1 MQYAGKFIHRNKRF
15 IKQNNMPYK
24 RYFIETH
31 ELGHRLSI
39 IQGARG
45 IGKTTIAQYLSNYEL
60 DKVLYISLDNILMSG
75 NQKIIEVA
83 DEFEKNGGQILCLDE
98 IHKYPNWSQELKN
111 IYDKYNNIK
120 IIVSGSSAMHIHKGN
135 YDLSRRAVVYK
146 MEGMSF
152 REFLNIHYQYSF
164 NNYSLDDI
172 LEHHEEMAEFIV
184 DNLHDDKII
193 PLFKKYLDY
202 GYYPYSITIGNK
214 EDFYRTLQQSLNTT
228 IENVLLSIYPNLSGV
243 SINKNKKLLSCII
256 SSVPFKPN
264 FSELKTILDIKD
276 IRTLKEYLVYLDD
289 AGIIRM
295 LMANSMAYKNI
306 DKPEKIYMADTNIMN
321 LANKDIGSMR
331 ETFFFNQLSCYYS
344 IISNNKGIYSNK
356 SGDFICEE
364 KYIFEIGGQNKNFN
378 QIKDTDNSFLA
389 LDDIEI
395 GYKKKIPLWIFGFLY

>member
-1 MQYAGKFIHRNKRF
+1 MLENFFIESKRF
-15 IKQNNMPYK
+15 IKKNNLPYK

-31 ELGHRLSI
+31 DLSHRLSI

-45 IGKTTIAQYLSNYEL
+45 VGKTTTIAQYLSNHEL
-60 DKVLYISLDNILMSG
+60 DKVLYISLDNILING
-75 NQKIIEVA
+75 NYKIIEIA

-98 IHKYPNWSQELKN
+98 IHKYTNWSQELKN
-111 IYDKYNNIK
+111 IYDKYDNLK
-120 IIVSGSSAMHIHKGN
+120 IIVSGSFAMHIHKGS
-135 YDLSRRAVVYK
+135 YDLSRRAVVYN

-152 REFLNIHYQYSF
+152 REFLNLHYQYTFSKY
-164 NNYSLDDI
+164 NLADI
-172 LEHHEEMAEFIV
+172 IENHEEIAELIINHLN
-184 DNLHDDKII
+184 DNKII
-193 PLFKKYLDY
+193 PLFKKYLEY
-202 GYYPYSITIGNK
+202 GYYPYSITMDNK
-214 EDFYRTLQQSLNTT
+214 DDFYKTLQQSLNTT
-228 IENVLLSIYPNLSGV
+228 IESDLLSIYPNLSGV
-243 SINKNKKLLSCII
+243 SITKIKKLLSSIM

-264 FSELKTILDIKD
+264 YSDLQKILDIKD

-289 AGIIRM
+289 TGIIRM

-306 DKPEKIYMADTNIMN
+306 DKPEKIYMADTNLMN
-321 LANKDIGSMR
+321 LADKDIGSMR

-344 IISNNKGIYSNK
+344 IISSNKGIFSNK

-364 KYIFEIGGQNKNFN
+364 KYIFEVGGKNKDFN

>member
-1 MQYAGKFIHRNKRF
+1 MLENFFIESKRF
-15 IKQNNMPYK
+15 IKKNNLPYK

-31 ELGHRLSI
+31 DLSHRLSI

-45 IGKTTIAQYLSNYEL
+45 VGKTTTIAQYLSNHEL
-60 DKVLYISLDNILMSG
+60 DKVLYISLDNILING
-75 NQKIIEVA
+75 NYKIIEIA
-83 DEFEKNGGQILCLDE
+83 DEFEQNGGQILCLDE
-98 IHKYPNWSQELKN
+98 IHKYTNWSQELKN
-111 IYDKYNNIK
+111 IYDKYNNLK
-120 IIVSGSSAMHIHKGN
+120 IIVSGSSAMHIHKGS
-135 YDLSRRAVVYK
+135 YDLSRRAVVYN

-152 REFLNIHYQYSF
+152 REFLNLHYQYTFSKY
-164 NNYSLDDI
+164 NLADI
-172 LEHHEEMAEFIV
+172 IENHEEIAELIINHLN
-184 DNLHDDKII
+184 DNKII

-202 GYYPYSITIGNK
+202 GYYPYSITMDNK
-214 EDFYRTLQQSLNTT
+214 DDFYKTLQQSLNTT
-228 IENVLLSIYPNLSGV
+228 IESDLLSIYPNLSGV
-243 SINKNKKLLSCII
+243 SITKIKKLLSSIM

-264 FSELKTILDIKD
+264 YSDLQKILDIKD

-306 DKPEKIYMADTNIMN
+306 DKPEKIYMADTNLMN
-321 LANKDIGSMR
+321 LADKDIGSMW
-331 ETFFFNQLSCYYS
+331 ETFFFNQLSCYDS
-344 IISNNKGIYSNK
+344 IISSNKGIFSNK

-364 KYIFEIGGQNKNFN
+364 KYIFEVGGKNKDFN

>member
-1 MQYAGKFIHRNKRF
+1 MLENFFIESKRF
-15 IKQNNMPYK
+15 IKKNNLPYK

-31 ELGHRLSI
+31 DLSHRLSI

-45 IGKTTIAQYLSNYEL
+45 VGKTTTIAQYLSNHEL
-60 DKVLYISLDNILMSG
+60 DKVLYISLDNILING
-75 NQKIIEVA
+75 NYKIIEIA

-98 IHKYPNWSQELKN
+98 IHKYTNWSQELKN
-111 IYDKYNNIK
+111 IYDKYNNLK
-120 IIVSGSSAMHIHKGN
+120 IIVSGSSAMHIHKES
-135 YDLSRRAVVYK
+135 YDLSRRAVVYN

-152 REFLNIHYQYSF
+152 REFLNLHYQYTFSKY
-164 NNYSLDDI
+164 NLADI
-172 LEHHEEMAEFIV
+172 IENHEEIAELIINHLN
-184 DNLHDDKII
+184 DNKII

-202 GYYPYSITIGNK
+202 GYYPYSITMDNK
-214 EDFYRTLQQSLNTT
+214 DDFYKTLQQSLNTT
-228 IENVLLSIYPNLSGV
+228 IESDLLSIYPNLSGV
-243 SINKNKKLLSCII
+243 SITKIKKLLSSIM
-256 SSVPFKPN
+256 SNVPFKPN
-264 FSELKTILDIKD
+264 YSDLQKILDIKD

-289 AGIIRM
+289 ARIIRM

-306 DKPEKIYMADTNIMN
+306 DKPEKIYMADTNLMN
-321 LANKDIGSMR
+321 LADKDIGSMR

-344 IISNNKGIYSNK
+344 IISSNKGIFSNK

-364 KYIFEIGGQNKNFN
+364 KYIFEVGGKNKDFN

>member
-1 MQYAGKFIHRNKRF
+1 MLENFFIESKRF
-15 IKQNNMPYK
+15 IKKNNLPYK

-31 ELGHRLSI
+31 DLSHRLSI

-45 IGKTTIAQYLSNYEL
+45 VGKTTTIAQYLSNHEL
-60 DKVLYISLDNILMSG
+60 DKVLYISLDNILING
-75 NQKIIEVA
+75 NYKIIEIA

-98 IHKYPNWSQELKN
+98 IHKYTNWSQELKN
-111 IYDKYNNIK
+111 IYDKYNNLK
-120 IIVSGSSAMHIHKGN
+120 IIVSGSSAMHIHKGS
-135 YDLSRRAVVYK
+135 YDLSRRAVVYN

-152 REFLNIHYQYSF
+152 REFLNLHYQYTFSKY
-164 NNYSLDDI
+164 NLADI
-172 LEHHEEMAEFIV
+172 IENHEEIAELIINHLN
-184 DNLHDDKII
+184 DNKII

-202 GYYPYSITIGNK
+202 GYYPYSIIMDNK
-214 EDFYRTLQQSLNTT
+214 DDFYKTLQQSLNTT
-228 IENVLLSIYPNLSGV
+228 IESDLLSIYPNLSGV
-243 SINKNKKLLSCII
+243 SITKIKKLLSSIM

-264 FSELKTILDIKD
+264 YSDLQKILDIKD

-295 LMANSMAYKNI
+295 LMANSMACKNI
-306 DKPEKIYMADTNIMN
+306 DKPEKIYMADTNLMN
-321 LANKDIGSMR
+321 LADKDIGSIR

-344 IISNNKGIYSNK
+344 IISSNKGIFSNK

-364 KYIFEIGGQNKNFN
+364 KYIFEVGGKNKDFN

>member
-1 MQYAGKFIHRNKRF
+1 MLENFFIESKRF
-15 IKQNNMPYK
+15 VKKNNLPYK

-31 ELGHRLSI
+31 DLSHRLSI

-45 IGKTTIAQYLSNYEL
+45 VGKTTTIAQYLSNHEL
-60 DKVLYISLDNILMSG
+60 DKVLYISLDNILING
-75 NQKIIEVA
+75 NYKIIEIA
-83 DEFEKNGGQILCLDE
+83 DEFEQNGGQILCLDE
-98 IHKYPNWSQELKN
+98 IHKYTNWSQELKN
-111 IYDKYNNIK
+111 IYDKYNNLK
-120 IIVSGSSAMHIHKGN
+120 IIVSGSSAMHIHKGS
-135 YDLSRRAVVYK
+135 YDLSRRAVVYN

-152 REFLNIHYQYSF
+152 REFLNLHYQYTFSKY
-164 NNYSLDDI
+164 NLADI
-172 LEHHEEMAEFIV
+172 IENHEEIAELIINHLN
-184 DNLHDDKII
+184 DNKII

-202 GYYPYSITIGNK
+202 GYYPYSITMDNK
-214 EDFYRTLQQSLNTT
+214 DDFYKTLQQSLNTT
-228 IENVLLSIYPNLSGV
+228 IESDLLSIYPNLSGV
-243 SINKNKKLLSCII
+243 SITKIKKLLSSIM

-264 FSELKTILDIKD
+264 YSDLQKILDIKD

-306 DKPEKIYMADTNIMN
+306 DKPEKIYMADTNLMN
-321 LANKDIGSMR
+321 LADKDIGSMR

-344 IISNNKGIYSNK
+344 IISSNKGIFSNK

-364 KYIFEIGGQNKNFN
+364 KYIFEVGGKNKDFN
-378 QIKDTDNSFLA
+378 QIKDTYNSFLA

>member
-1 MQYAGKFIHRNKRF
+1 MLENFFIESKRF
-15 IKQNNMPYK
+15 VKKNNLPYK

-31 ELGHRLSI
+31 DLSHRLSI

-45 IGKTTIAQYLSNYEL
+45 VGKTTTIAQYLSNHEL
-60 DKVLYISLDNILMSG
+60 DKVLYISLDNILING
-75 NQKIIEVA
+75 NYKIIEIA

-98 IHKYPNWSQELKN
+98 IHKYTNWSQELKN
-111 IYDKYNNIK
+111 IYDKYDNLK
-120 IIVSGSSAMHIHKGN
+120 IIVSGSSAMHIHKGS
-135 YDLSRRAVVYK
+135 YDLSRRAIVYN

-152 REFLNIHYQYSF
+152 REFLNLHYQYTFSKY
-164 NNYSLDDI
+164 NLADI
-172 LEHHEEMAEFIV
+172 IENHEEIAELIINHLN
-184 DNLHDDKII
+184 DNKII
-193 PLFKKYLDY
+193 PLFKKYLYY
-202 GYYPYSITIGNK
+202 GYYPYSITMDNK
-214 EDFYRTLQQSLNTT
+214 DDFYKTLQQSLNTT
-228 IENVLLSIYPNLSGV
+228 IESDLLSIYPNLSGV
-243 SINKNKKLLSCII
+243 SITKIKKLLSSIM

-264 FSELKTILDIKD
+264 YSDLQKILDIKD

-306 DKPEKIYMADTNIMN
+306 DKPEKIYMADTNLMN
-321 LANKDIGSMR
+321 LADKDIGSMR

-344 IISNNKGIYSNK
+344 IISSNKGIFSNK

-364 KYIFEIGGQNKNFN
+364 KYIFEVGGKNKDFN

-395 GYKKKIPLWIFGFLY
+395 ENKKKIPLWIFGFLY

>member
-1 MQYAGKFIHRNKRF
+1 MLENFFIESKRF
-15 IKQNNMPYK
+15 IKKNNLPYK

-31 ELGHRLSI
+31 DLSHRLSI

-45 IGKTTIAQYLSNYEL
+45 VGKTTTIAQYLSNHEL
-60 DKVLYISLDNILMSG
+60 DKVLYISLDNILING
-75 NQKIIEVA
+75 NYKIIEIA

-98 IHKYPNWSQELKN
+98 IHKYTNWSQELKN
-111 IYDKYNNIK
+111 IYDKYDNLK
-120 IIVSGSSAMHIHKGN
+120 IIVSGSSAMHIHKGS
-135 YDLSRRAVVYK
+135 YDLSRRAVVYN

-152 REFLNIHYQYSF
+152 REFLNLHYQYTFSKY
-164 NNYSLDDI
+164 NLADI
-172 LEHHEEMAEFIV
+172 IENHEEIAELIINHLN
-184 DNLHDDKII
+184 DNKII

-202 GYYPYSITIGNK
+202 GYYPYSITMDNK
-214 EDFYRTLQQSLNTT
+214 DDFYKTLQQSLNTT
-228 IENVLLSIYPNLSGV
+228 IESDLLSIYPNLSGV
-243 SINKNKKLLSCII
+243 SINKIKKLLSSII

-264 FSELKTILDIKD
+264 YSDLQKILDIKD

-306 DKPEKIYMADTNIMN
+306 DKPEKIYMADTNLMN
-321 LANKDIGSMR
+321 LADKDIGSMR

-344 IISNNKGIYSNK
+344 IISSNKGIFSNK

-364 KYIFEIGGQNKNFN
+364 KYIFEVGGKNKDFN

-389 LDDIEI
+389 LDDINLFCNAF
-395 GYKKKIPLWIFGFLY
+395 Y

>member
-1 MQYAGKFIHRNKRF
+1 MLENFFIESKRF
-15 IKQNNMPYK
+15 VKKNNLPYK

-31 ELGHRLSI
+31 DLSHRLSI

-45 IGKTTIAQYLSNYEL
+45 VGKTTTIAQYLSNHEL
-60 DKVLYISLDNILMSG
+60 DKVLYISLDNILING
-75 NQKIIEVA
+75 NYKIIEIA

-98 IHKYPNWSQELKN
+98 IHKYTNWSQELKN
-111 IYDKYNNIK
+111 IYDKYDNLK
-120 IIVSGSSAMHIHKGN
+120 IIVSGSSAMHIHKGS
-135 YDLSRRAVVYK
+135 YDLSRRAVVYN

-152 REFLNIHYQYSF
+152 REFLNLHYQYTFSKY
-164 NNYSLDDI
+164 NLADI
-172 LEHHEEMAEFIV
+172 IENHEEIAELIINHLN
-184 DNLHDDKII
+184 DNKII

-202 GYYPYSITIGNK
+202 GYYPYSITMDNK
-214 EDFYRTLQQSLNTT
+214 DDFYKTLQQSLNTT
-228 IENVLLSIYPNLSGV
+228 IESDLLSIYPNLSGV
-243 SINKNKKLLSCII
+243 SITKIKKLLSSIM

-264 FSELKTILDIKD
+264 YSDLQKILDIKD

-306 DKPEKIYMADTNIMN
+306 DKPEKIYMADTNLMN
-321 LANKDIGSMR
+321 LADKDIGSMW
-331 ETFFFNQLSCYYS
+331 ETFFFNQLSCYDS
-344 IISNNKGIYSNK
+344 IISSNKGIFSNK

-364 KYIFEIGGQNKNFN
+364 KYIFEVGGKNKDFN

>member
-1 MQYAGKFIHRNKRF
+1 MLENFFIESKRF
-15 IKQNNMPYK
+15 IKKNNMPYK

-31 ELGHRLSI
+31 NLSHRLSV

-45 IGKTTIAQYLSNYEL
+45 IGKTTTIAQYLSNYEL
-60 DKVLYISLDNILMSG
+60 DKVLYISLDNILISG
-75 NQKIIEVA
+75 NQKIVEIAE
-83 DEFEKNGGQILCLDE
+83 EFEKNGGQILSLDE

-111 IYDKYNNIK
+111 IYDKYYNLK
-120 IIVSGSSAMHIHKGN
+120 MVVSGSSAMHIHKGS

-152 REFLNIHYQYSF
+152 REFLNLHFQYSF
-164 NNYSLDDI
+164 NKYSLENI
-172 LEHHEEMAEFIV
+172 IENHEEIAELII
-184 DNLHDDKII
+184 NKLHNTKII

-202 GYYPYSITIGNK
+202 GYYPYSITMDNK
-214 EDFYRTLQQSLNTT
+214 DDFYKTLQQSLNTT
-228 IENVLLSIYPNLSGV
+228 IESDLLSIYPNLSGV
-243 SINKNKKLLSCII
+243 SINKIKKLLSSII
-256 SSVPFKPN
+256 SCVPFKPN
-264 FSELKTILDIKD
+264 LSQLQKILDIKD
-276 IRTLKEYLVYLDD
+276 IRTLKEYLLYLDD
-289 AGIIRM
+289 AGIIKM

-344 IISNNKGIYSNK
+344 IISNNKGIFSNK

-364 KYIFEIGGQNKNFN
+364 KYIFEIGGKNKDFN
-378 QIKDTDNSFLA
+378 QIKDIDNSFLA

-395 GYKKKIPLWIFGFLY
+395 GYKKKIPLWLFGFLY

>member
-1 MQYAGKFIHRNKRF
+1 MLENFFIESKRF
-15 IKQNNMPYK
+15 IKKNNMPYK

-31 ELGHRLSI
+31 NLSHRLSV

-45 IGKTTIAQYLSNYEL
+45 IGKTTTIAQYLSNYEL
-60 DKVLYISLDNILMSG
+60 DKVLYISLDNILISG
-75 NQKIIEVA
+75 NQKIVEIAE
-83 DEFEKNGGQILCLDE
+83 EFEKNGGQILCLDE

-111 IYDKYNNIK
+111 IYDKYYNLK
-120 IIVSGSSAMHIHKGN
+120 MVVSGSSAMHIHKGS

-152 REFLNIHYQYSF
+152 REFLNLHFQYSF
-164 NNYSLDDI
+164 NKYSLENI
-172 LEHHEEMAEFIV
+172 IENHEEITELII
-184 DNLHDDKII
+184 NKLHNTKII

-202 GYYPYSITIGNK
+202 GYYPYSITMDNK
-214 EDFYRTLQQSLNTT
+214 DDFYKTLQQSLNTT
-228 IENVLLSIYPNLSGV
+228 IESDLLSIYPNLSGV
-243 SINKNKKLLSCII
+243 GINKIKKLLSSII
-256 SSVPFKPN
+256 SCVPFKPN
-264 FSELKTILDIKD
+264 LSQLQKILDIKD
-276 IRTLKEYLVYLDD
+276 IRTLKEYLLYLDD
-289 AGIIRM
+289 AGIIKM

-344 IISNNKGIYSNK
+344 IISNNKGIFSNK

-364 KYIFEIGGQNKNFN
+364 KYIFEIGDKNKDFN
-378 QIKDTDNSFLA
+378 QIKDIDNSFLA

-395 GYKKKIPLWIFGFLY
+395 GYKKKIPLWLFGFLY

>member
-1 MQYAGKFIHRNKRF
+1 MLENFFIESKRF
-15 IKQNNMPYK
+15 IKKNNLPYK

-31 ELGHRLSI
+31 DLSHRLSI

-45 IGKTTIAQYLSNYEL
+45 VGKTTTIAQYLSNHKL
-60 DKVLYISLDNILMSG
+60 DKVLYISLDNILISD
-75 NQKIIEVA
+75 NQKIVEIAE
-83 DEFEKNGGQILCLDE
+83 EFEKNGGQILCLDE

-111 IYDKYNNIK
+111 IYDKYDNLK
-120 IIVSGSSAMHIHKGN
+120 MVVSGSSAMHIHKGS

-152 REFLNIHYQYSF
+152 REFLNLHYQYTFSKY
-164 NNYSLDDI
+164 NLADI
-172 LEHHEEMAEFIV
+172 IENHEEIAELII
-184 DNLHDDKII
+184 NKLRNTKII

-202 GYYPYSITIGNK
+202 GYYPYSITMDNK
-214 EDFYRTLQQSLNTT
+214 DDFYKTLQQSLNTT
-228 IENVLLSIYPNLSGV
+228 IESDLLSIYPNLSGV
-243 SINKNKKLLSCII
+243 SITKIKKLFSSII

-264 FSELKTILDIKD
+264 YSDLQKILDIKD
-276 IRTLKEYLVYLDD
+276 IRTLKEYLLYLDD
-289 AGIIRM
+289 AGIIKM
-295 LMANSMAYKNI
+295 LMADSMAYKNI

-344 IISNNKGIYSNK
+344 IISNNQGIFSNK

-364 KYIFEIGGQNKNFN
+364 KYIFEIGGKNKDFN
-378 QIKDTDNSFLA
+378 QIKDIDNSFLA

-395 GYKKKIPLWIFGFLY
+395 GYKKKIPLWLFGFLY

>member
-1 MQYAGKFIHRNKRF
+1 MLENFFIESKRF
-15 IKQNNMPYK
+15 IKKNNLPYK

-31 ELGHRLSI
+31 DLPHRLSI

-45 IGKTTIAQYLSNYEL
+45 VGKTTTIAQYLSNHEL
-60 DKVLYISLDNILMSG
+60 DKVLYISLDNILING
-75 NQKIIEVA
+75 NYKIIEIA

-98 IHKYPNWSQELKN
+98 IHKYTNWFQELKN
-111 IYDKYNNIK
+111 IYDKYDNLK
-120 IIVSGSSAMHIHKGN
+120 IIVSGSSAMHIHKES
-135 YDLSRRAVVYK
+135 YDLSRRAVVYN

-152 REFLNIHYQYSF
+152 REFLNLHYQYTFSKY
-164 NNYSLDDI
+164 NLADI
-172 LEHHEEMAEFIV
+172 IENHEEIAELIINHLN
-184 DNLHDDKII
+184 DNKII

-202 GYYPYSITIGNK
+202 GYYPYSITMDNK
-214 EDFYRTLQQSLNTT
+214 DDFYKTLQQSLNTT
-228 IENVLLSIYPNLSGV
+228 IESDLLSIYPNLSGV
-243 SINKNKKLLSCII
+243 SITKIKKLLSSIM

-264 FSELKTILDIKD
+264 YSDLQKIPDIKD

-306 DKPEKIYMADTNIMN
+306 DKPEKIYMADTNLMN
-321 LANKDIGSMR
+321 LADKDIGSMR

-344 IISNNKGIYSNK
+344 IISSNKGIFSNK

-364 KYIFEIGGQNKNFN
+364 KYIFEVGGKNKDFN

>member
-1 MQYAGKFIHRNKRF
+1 MLENFFIESKRF
-15 IKQNNMPYK
+15 IKKNNLPYK

-31 ELGHRLSI
+31 DLSHRLSI

-45 IGKTTIAQYLSNYEL
+45 VGKTTTIAQYLSNHEL
-60 DKVLYISLDNILMSG
+60 DKVLYISLDNILING
-75 NQKIIEVA
+75 NYKIIEIA

-98 IHKYPNWSQELKN
+98 IHKYTNWSQELKN
-111 IYDKYNNIK
+111 IYDKCDNLK
-120 IIVSGSSAMHIHKGN
+120 IIVSGSSAMHIYKGS
-135 YDLSRRAVVYK
+135 YDLSRRAVVYN

-152 REFLNIHYQYSF
+152 REFLNLHYQYTFSKY
-164 NNYSLDDI
+164 NLADI
-172 LEHHEEMAEFIV
+172 IENHEEIAELIINHLN
-184 DNLHDDKII
+184 DNKII
-193 PLFKKYLDY
+193 SLFKKYLDY
-202 GYYPYSITIGNK
+202 GYYPYSITMDNK
-214 EDFYRTLQQSLNTT
+214 DDFYKTLQQSLNTT
-228 IENVLLSIYPNLSGV
+228 IESDLLSIYPNLSGV
-243 SINKNKKLLSCII
+243 SITKIKKLLSSIM

-264 FSELKTILDIKD
+264 YSDLQKILDIKD

-306 DKPEKIYMADTNIMN
+306 DKPEKIYMADTNLMN
-321 LANKDIGSMR
+321 LADKDIGSMR

-344 IISNNKGIYSNK
+344 IISSNKGIFSNK

-364 KYIFEIGGQNKNFN
+364 KYIFEVGGKNKDFN